1 MKPILKIGFLIFFI
15 GVLHSCKQ
23 EVVFNQYE
31 SLDKAQW
38 PNGQVVAIEIP
49 IKDTVS
55 FYNLYINLRNTKD
68 YAYSNLY
75 LIARMSFPDNKQVTD
90 TLEYEMTDSKGNFL
104 GSGFSDLKENKLFYK
119 EKIRFAKPGNYLFE
133 VKQAMRKRNEIEAI
147 DPLLGVSDVGI
158 SVEIAK

>member
-23 EVVFNQYE
+23 DVVFNQYE

-55 FYNLYINLRNTKD
+55 FYNLYINLRNTNQNPK
-68 YAYSNLY
+68 AFLSNKSRLW
-75 LIARMSFPDNKQVTD
+75 LIQ
-90 TLEYEMTDSKGNFL
+90 
-104 GSGFSDLKENKLFYK
+104 
-119 EKIRFAKPGNYLFE
+119 
-133 VKQAMRKRNEIEAI
+133 
-147 DPLLGVSDVGI
+147 
-158 SVEIAK
+158 